1 MSRILTIVGSQELA
15 LGQIHKAWDIIKK
28 EIQEYQPEKIYSG
41 GAKGVD
47 TYAIECA
54 NIMGFPWE
62 EFRPT
67 AEDLLLGGFGKYKPR
82 NMKLAAICD
91 RLVCIRSHQSTTY
104 GSGWTADYAEKL
116 GKQVERYK
124 I

>member
-1 MSRILTIVGSQELA
+1 MSRILTIVGSQDLTVE
-15 LGQIHKAWDIIKK
+15 QVEKVI
-28 EIQEYQPEKIYSG
+28 EICHSEVRSYIPEKIYSG

-47 TYAIECA
+47 RIAIDVAGIYAVR
-54 NIMGFPWE
+54 WE
-62 EFRPT
+62 EFTPT
-67 AEDLLLGGFGKYKPR
+67 EEDLSYVGFERYKPR

-91 RLVCIRSHQSTTY
+91 RLVCIRSKQSRTY
-104 GSGWTADYAEKL
+104 GSGWTADYAEKI